1 MRRPFGTAAVVL
13 ALLCSAAP
21 ARAQNRE
28 HQQMAAELR
37 MLQEQQQL
45 LSNTLAQAMA
55 QLADAIKAITAR
67 IEETTAVSRKSFAD
81 QGQEIKNIGID
92 LGAIRER
99 AQETDTRI
107 RTLDDEVEA
116 LRLTVAAL
124 PSLLAQAAQAAAAAA
139 VAAQTPPVVDPN
151 APAGTAPVGNSPVS
165 STPSITPPLA
175 PVVVPPPAVPAPPPT
190 AGLSP
195 NRLYE
200 TAYGDYA
207 SGQWTLAIG
216 GFEQLVRTFPQSE
229 RADDAQFYIGE
240 ALVAL
245 NRFPDA
251 IAAYK
256 LVIQNYPKG
265 DQVHVAYYKRGLA
278 QERLKQFEAARASFE
293 LAIKLFPDSVGAIMA
308 KPGLDRVDRLIA
320 AQQAPA
326 APVR

>member
-1 MRRPFGTAAVVL
+1 VALAA
-13 ALLCSAAP
+13 ALLCAGAAP
-21 ARAQNRE
+21 AFAQNRE

-37 MLQEQQQL
+37 MLQEQQQQ
-45 LSNTLAQAMA
+45 LSNTLAQALA
-55 QLADAIKAITAR
+55 QLADTIKAISAR

-81 QGQEIKNIGID
+81 QGQEIKNIAID
-92 LGAIRER
+92 LGAMRER

-124 PSLLAQAAQAAAAAA
+124 PSMLAQAAQAAAAAA
-139 VAAQTPPVVDPN
+139 VAAQQPLTPPTTDGTTT
-151 APAGTAPVGNSPVS
+151 PALPPVSTAPVVPSP
-165 STPSITPPLA
+165 T
-175 PVVVPPPAVPAPPPT
+175 PVVVPPPPLPTPPAT

-245 NRFPDA
+245 NRFQDA
-251 IAAYK
+251 ISAYN

-265 DQVHVAYYKRGLA
+265 DQVHLAYYKRGLT
-278 QERLKQFEAARASFE
+278 QERLKQLEAAKASYE

-308 KPGLDRVDRLIA
+308 KPGLDRVDRLIG
-320 AQQAPA
+320 AQQPPAAPA
-326 APVR
+326 AAR

>member
-1 MRRPFGTAAVVL
+1 MQRRTSTVALAA
-13 ALLCSAAP
+13 ALLCGGAAP
-21 ARAQNRE
+21 AFAQNRE

-37 MLQEQQQL
+37 MLQEQQQQ
-45 LSNTLAQAMA
+45 LSNTLAQALA

-81 QGQEIKNIGID
+81 QGQEIKNIAID
-92 LGAIRER
+92 LGAMRER

-124 PSLLAQAAQAAAAAA
+124 PSMLAQAAQAAAAAA
-139 VAAQTPPVVDPN
+139 VAAQSVAPTTTDGATAPAPPVSAV
-151 APAGTAPVGNSPVS
+151 PV
-165 STPSITPPLA
+165 TPSPA
-175 PVVVPPPAVPAPPPT
+175 PVVVPPPTLPAPPAT

-245 NRFPDA
+245 NRFQDA
-251 IAAYK
+251 IAAYN

-265 DQVHVAYYKRGLA
+265 DQAHLAYYKRGLT
-278 QERLKQFEAARASFE
+278 QERLKQFEAAKASYE
-293 LAIKLFPDSVGAIMA
+293 LAIKLFPESVGAIMA
-308 KPGLDRVDRLIA
+308 KPGLDRVDRLIGG
-320 AQQAPA
+320 QQPPPA
-326 APVR
+326 SVPTR